1 MIEFRDV
8 SFSYPHTERKVL
20 DHISLVISD
29 REKLAVVGINGA
41 GKTTFIKLLCRL
53 YEPTEGVILY
63 NGTDISTIRY
73 EDYVK
78 KLSVVFQDFQLLAF
92 SMEDNVVLNQRC
104 DREKVLEAVRRSGL
118 EDKLK
123 KLPKGLDTSVG
134 KDFDEEGVEFS
145 GGEGQKLVTAR
156 AYYKNAPIV
165 IFDEPTAALD
175 PISENHVYQNFRE
188 IMKGKMAIFI
198 SHRLASTRFCDRIA
212 VFRQGQIVE
221 YGTHEQL
228 MGREG
233 LYREMFD
240 KQAEYYKEAA
250 K

>member
-1 MIEFRDV
+1 M
-8 SFSYPHTERKVL
+8 
-20 DHISLVISD
+20 
-29 REKLAVVGINGA
+29 
-41 GKTTFIKLLCRL
+41 
-53 YEPTEGVILY
+53 
-63 NGTDISTIRY
+63 
-73 EDYVK
+73 K

-156 AYYKNAPIV
+156 AYYKTAPIV